1 MELRLS
7 VVGDEAD
14 DAYTAKESASLYR
27 WLTQDPQLRGTTRI
41 TRLPKESPS
50 GAMGVDLDS
59 VNVVLSNSLA
69 AVNLLVTSVVGW
81 RSTRSR
87 PAPVRIDQAGSTVTT
102 VDGTSDGLREL
113 PEGLDHGPGP
123 DSPRGD
129 GPTGSA

>member
-14 DAYTAKESASLYR
+14 DAYTAKESESLYW
-27 WLTQDPQLRGTTRI
+27 WLTQDPQLRETTRI
-41 TRLPKESPS
+41 TRIPKQSLT

-69 AVNLLVTSVVGW
+69 AINLLVTSVVGW

-87 PAPVRIDQAGSTVTT
+87 PAPVRIDQAGTTVTT
-102 VDGTSDGLREL
+102 VDGTSDELREL
-113 PEGLDHGPGP
+113 PENLDHGPGP
-123 DSPRGD
+123 DAPRGN
-129 GPTGSA
+129 GPAGSA